1 LILTA
6 ASAAVSRERD
16 KAMTDRKE
24 ELRAEIRRLDER
36 IEEQK
41 QRIPPHSAKPEH
53 IQELERLEEERE
65 ALQEE
70 LSSL

>member
-1 LILTA
+1 
-6 ASAAVSRERD
+6 
-16 KAMTDRKE
+16 MPDRKE
-24 ELRAEIRRLDER
+24 ELRDRIRDLDRR

-70 LSSL
+70 LDSL